1 MKPVS
6 SICAALALALC
17 ASGDA
22 RAAILW
28 EQTFAAD
35 PGGLTSVSP
44 IAPVLP
50 LQDLY
55 LQVTG
60 GVFDAV
66 HWESWDNFTRLWWDQ
81 VGPDTW
87 ILSGNDYLVFNAGVI
102 HTGPTQSS
110 FEYVPLPT
118 FDHCSDPSAK
128 TPGAVTCAQFD
139 RGGGV
144 VFVDAR
150 VATTTDFTL
159 TLSDQ
164 PFNAIPEP
172 DAWAL
177 MIVGF
182 GALGMALRRSRRR
195 ATVNT

>member
-1 MKPVS
+1 M
-6 SICAALALALC
+6 ALALSAGGG
-17 ASGDA
+17 AH
-22 RAAILW
+22 AAILW
-28 EQTFAAD
+28 EETFAPD
-35 PGGLTSVSP
+35 PSGLTSVSP

-50 LQDLY
+50 LQDFY

-60 GVFDAV
+60 GVFDTV
-66 HWESWDNFTRLWWDQ
+66 HWESWSNFTRLWWDQ
-81 VGPDTW
+81 VGPDLW
-87 ILSGNDYLVFNAGVI
+87 ILSGNDYLASNAGVT
-102 HTGPTQSS
+102 HTGETVSR

-118 FDHCSDPSAK
+118 FDHCADPATK
-128 TPGAVTCAQFD
+128 TPGMVTCAQFN

-150 VATTTDFTL
+150 VAGATDFTL

-172 DAWAL
+172 DVWML

-182 GALGMALRRSRRR
+182 GALGMALRRDRRR
-195 ATVNT
+195 AAPNG